1 MIKTIIVED
10 EAISTRKIRNL
21 LLNKPNVEI
30 VAECDNGSAAL
41 DSIRDS
47 PPDLLFLDVE
57 MPGPSGFEILEQVVD
72 TSYTCVIFTTAF
84 DRYAIRAFEEAAVDF
99 LLKPFDQN
107 RFDKAFERALR
118 FIAQRSSAIKHV
130 DSAPSGDIAFLDS
143 RNRFVVRASGRIL
156 FFRPSE
162 INWIEAA
169 ANYVRIHLRTGATY
183 LIRNTMQDI
192 DKKLDPALFVRIHR
206 SFIVNIER
214 VRELEPCGGGEY
226 LVKLQD
232 GKSLPLG
239 KAFRSRIKD
248 LAQPSF

>member
-1 MIKTIIVED
+1 MIKTIIAED
-10 EAISTRKIRNL
+10 EAISTRKITSF
-21 LLNKPNVEI
+21 LLNKPDVEI
-30 VAECDNGSAAL
+30 VAECDNGSDAL
-41 DSIRDS
+41 ECIRDLR
-47 PPDLLFLDVE
+47 PDLLFLDVE
-57 MPGPSGFEILEQVVD
+57 MPGPSGFQILEQVVD
-72 TSYTCVIFTTAF
+72 PSYTCVIFTTAF
-84 DRYAIRAFEEAAVDF
+84 DRYAIKAFDEAAVDF
-99 LLKPFDQN
+99 LLKPFDQS

-118 FIAQRSSAIKHV
+118 FIAQRPSLV
-130 DSAPSGDIAFLDS
+130 RNPDAPAGGDVAFLDS

-183 LIRNTMQDI
+183 LIRNTMQDM

-239 KAFRSRIKD
+239 KAYRSRLKD